1 MKSNWGYYQV
11 QRTVKGMTAHSYPE
25 DVSKIIVPILDF
37 SFEELNVM
45 KSAVELGYR
54 YTKESKQLVQ
64 EAKQDVEDL
73 IEGNFDMSKVKANS

>member
-1 MKSNWGYYQV
+1 
-11 QRTVKGMTAHSYPE
+11 MTAHSYPE

-54 YTKESKQLVQ
+54 YTKESKQL
-64 EAKQDVEDL
+64 
-73 IEGNFDMSKVKANS
+73 SKKPNKM